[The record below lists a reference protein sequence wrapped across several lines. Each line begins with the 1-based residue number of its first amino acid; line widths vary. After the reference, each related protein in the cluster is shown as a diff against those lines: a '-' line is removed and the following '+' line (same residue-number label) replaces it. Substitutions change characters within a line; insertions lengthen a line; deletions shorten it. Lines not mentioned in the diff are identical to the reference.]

1 MNIPPPPA
9 DDAFGPND
17 IHLKIKL
24 PAMVTT
30 RGAARHSD
38 AGSGSQYSASEKSMN
53 LGDEDAE
60 GEEEEEEEQIVV
72 STRGRAHKRVNYL
85 ESASEEDIDPHP
97 PARNGVFKKERVS
110 ARRPIEDIMNDDE
123 VEDVPRLG
131 RTRRATRAQ
140 SKNLD
145 GFVEEDEDAAMHE
158 EYDDGSK
165 RRLTRLRSARMTRQ
179 TTKQKPL
186 SSGGRQTRSKAR
198 QRQSDHD
205 YEDHRGGSSGSGEDA
220 DGSLAEDD
228 LDLALEPEPEPEP
241 EDDNDGKPYALRQR
255 QKINY
260 AIPPPI
266 EEMTRPPPKPA
277 NRNSNRGG
285 PKGRRGLGWSASGA
299 ELGRW
304 MGMPGDDSVR
314 ALPFAIDYSLTPHRI
329 LTLLQELLANHSE
342 SALLAVQCLQA
353 GCCQAIWLLVA
364 HRPTLER

>member
-1 MNIPPPPA
+1 MNIPHPRA
-9 DDAFGPND
+9 QDAFGSND
-17 IHLKIKL
+17 HHLKIKL

-30 RGAARHSD
+30 RNAARHSD

-60 GEEEEEEEQIVV
+60 GEEEEEEEIVV
-72 STRGRAHKRVNYL
+72 STRGRAHKRVNYV
-85 ESASEEDIDPHP
+85 ESASEDDIQPHP
-97 PARNGVFKKERVS
+97 PARNGVFKKGGLG
-110 ARRPIEDIMNDDE
+110 ANRPIQDLMNDDDIDE
-123 VEDVPRLG
+123 EPPLR
-131 RTRRATRAQ
+131 RTRRSTRAQ

-165 RRLTRLRSARMTRQ
+165 RRHTRLRSARMTRQ
-179 TTKQKPL
+179 AAKEKPL
-186 SSGGRQTRSKAR
+186 SSGRQTRSKAR

-205 YEDHRGGSSGSGEDA
+205 YEDHRGNSSGSGEDA
-220 DGSLAEDD
+220 DGSLVEDD

-266 EEMTRPPPKPA
+266 EEMARPPPKPS
-277 NRNSNRGG
+277 NRNANRGG

-314 ALPFAIDYSLTPHRI
+314 I
-329 LTLLQELLANHSE
+329 LS
-342 SALLAVQCLQA
+342 
-353 GCCQAIWLLVA
+353 VA
-364 HRPTLER
+364 W